1 MVFKSDY
8 IVNTLFMKISDIVF
22 ESSRILKSNKLKSVK
37 IDNNINRIRFFD
49 KDRYTIFDI
58 NDLLMFDSDLKKK
71 LIKLL
76 KNEIR
81 HYLKYKNINCKSL
94 LVVGLG
100 NKDMMADCLGDKV
113 INKIFATRQFNK
125 RLIDDRFIDVSSY
138 SLGVFGKTGIESAS
152 VVEKLKEIV
161 KPDLII
167 VVDTFVTNKYER
179 LNKSLQFSSCGISPG
194 AGVDNAR
201 KYINY
206 EFLKVP
212 TFSIG
217 VPLLI
222 NYRYFTFMDK
232 EIEKYVKFYSDII
245 AGGINTAVHKDVSE
259 SEIEKL
265 RY

>member
-1 MVFKSDY
+1 
-8 IVNTLFMKISDIVF
+8 MKKSDIVF
-22 ESSRILKSNKLKSVK
+22 ESSKILKNKQVRNKEINDNITK
-37 IDNNINRIRFFD
+37 IWLSSTES
-49 KDRYTIFDI
+49 YTIFDI
-58 NDLLMFDSDLKKK
+58 KDIYAFDVNLKRE
-71 LIKLL
+71 LIQLL

-81 HYLKYKNINCKSL
+81 KYLKEKKINCKSV

-100 NKDMMADCLGDKV
+100 NKDMVADCLGDKV
-113 INKIFATRQFNK
+113 VSRIFATRQFDK
-125 RLIDDRFIDVSSY
+125 KLIDDRFIDVSSY

-161 KPDLII
+161 NPNLVI

-179 LNKSLQFSSCGISPG
+179 LNKSLQISSCGISPG

-212 TFSIG
+212 VFSIG

-222 NYRYFTFMDK
+222 NHKNSTFMDK
-232 EIEKYVKFYSDII
+232 EIEKYVNFYAEII
-245 AGGINTAVHKDVSE
+245 ASSINISVNKNVSE

-265 RY
+265 MY

>member
-1 MVFKSDY
+1 
-8 IVNTLFMKISDIVF
+8 MKKSDIVF
-22 ESSRILKSNKLKSVK
+22 ESSKMLKNMQVKNKK
-37 IDNNINRIRFFD
+37 INNNITKSWFTGNES
-49 KDRYTIFDI
+49 YSIFDI
-58 NDLLMFDSDLKKK
+58 KDLYAFDVNLKRE

-76 KNEIR
+76 KSEIR
-81 HYLKYKNINCKSL
+81 KYLKEKQINCKSV

-100 NKDMMADCLGDKV
+100 NKDMVADYLGDKV
-113 INKIFATRQFNK
+113 VSRIFATRQFDK

-161 KPDLII
+161 NPDLII
-167 VVDTFVTNKYER
+167 AVDTFVTNKYER
-179 LNKSLQFSSCGISPG
+179 LNKSLQISSCGISPG

-212 TFSIG
+212 VFSIG

-222 NYRYFTFMDK
+222 NHKNSTFMDK
-232 EIEKYVKFYSDII
+232 EIEKYVKFYAEII
-245 AGGINTAVHKDVSE
+245 ASSINTSVNKNVSE

-265 RY
+265 MY